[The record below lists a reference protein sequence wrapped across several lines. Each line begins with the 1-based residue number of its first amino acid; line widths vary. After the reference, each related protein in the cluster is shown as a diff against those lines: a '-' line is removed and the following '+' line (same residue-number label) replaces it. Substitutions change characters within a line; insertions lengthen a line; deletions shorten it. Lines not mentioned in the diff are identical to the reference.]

1 MAKYMCTI
9 LRTYGEPYNLTQHF
23 RTLELDELRP
33 TFNHVKKLNR
43 RYINRKIRYT
53 VEIVKQI

>member
-1 MAKYMCTI
+1 MCTI

-43 RYINRKIRYT
+43 RYIKRKIRYT